1 MQGKTNLGTASLTNE
16 RQRSFFQIYI
26 FDPFNYTTFFDVST
40 EDMVKNLAD
49 ALWPFFPEN

>member
-1 MQGKTNLGTASLTNE
+1 MGTASLTNE